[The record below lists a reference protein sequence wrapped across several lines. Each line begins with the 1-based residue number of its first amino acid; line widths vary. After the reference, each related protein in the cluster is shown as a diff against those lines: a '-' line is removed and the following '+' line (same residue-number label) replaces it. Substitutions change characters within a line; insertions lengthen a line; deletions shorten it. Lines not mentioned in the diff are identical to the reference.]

1 MIRLRWAVV
10 AVWLVVLAVSL
21 MAMAG
26 LSDLLTNRFSL
37 PGTDTAR
44 AETILEDHF
53 GQKTTGSFLIVAR
66 GDAPGSAA
74 KLLPEVQAAA
84 ARASKELPTSKVA
97 GVTPVRW
104 ATWFRLRRSSCSSS
118 TPAPMLTN

>member
-1 MIRLRWAVV
+1 MADWTRRMIRLRWAVV
-10 AVWLVVLAVSL
+10 AVWLAVLAVSL

-44 AETILEDHF
+44 AESILEDHF

-66 GDAPGSAA
+66 GDSPDSAP
-74 KLLPEVQAAA
+74 KLVPEVQAAA
-84 ARASKELPTSKVA
+84 ERASKELPTSRVA
-97 GVTPVRW
+97 SVTPVSDQVVV
-104 ATWFRLRRSSCSSS
+104 ATLVS
-118 TPAPMLTN
+118 